1 MTLFTPL
8 RRARH
13 RASSSSPSS
22 SSSRCNHHGWTRLV
36 WFCPSVDRRR
46 SPQCEARK
54 MMTMTTTATT
64 TTTTTT
70 TAMMSHKMNKAHAR
84 STVVRRAGDDQ
95 ASSTTACT
103 GSCDSCGLA
112 KDKMQCDGSGR
123 IQGGLAAI
131 PLFSWWPIKAYRPC
145 PGLISSGGVYTRA
158 GQDVN
163 SILWGENGGDSP
175 PSRK

>member
-1 MTLFTPL
+1 MFTPL

-54 MMTMTTTATT
+54 MMTMVMTTMTT

-70 TAMMSHKMNKAHAR
+70 MSHKMNKAHAR